1 VEEFKE
7 DLLMKKTDIIFFKKR
22 SFHFPEL
29 LSSSWLWEILLFLTN
44 SPSRTDPAAEAKRK
58 ENVICGWYICLL
70 IQNGLFV
77 VQHSPFLVMWLTA
90 LLSFSS
96 LNERLTI
103 SKNIRKCW
111 TWTGNIFLS

>member
-1 VEEFKE
+1 MRCC
-7 DLLMKKTDIIFFKKR
+7 DSIKKR

-70 IQNGLFV
+70 IV
-77 VQHSPFLVMWLTA
+77 VGC
-90 LLSFSS
+90 LLGPQDPRIHDSRICS
-96 LNERLTI
+96 
-103 SKNIRKCW
+103 
-111 TWTGNIFLS
+111 TGK